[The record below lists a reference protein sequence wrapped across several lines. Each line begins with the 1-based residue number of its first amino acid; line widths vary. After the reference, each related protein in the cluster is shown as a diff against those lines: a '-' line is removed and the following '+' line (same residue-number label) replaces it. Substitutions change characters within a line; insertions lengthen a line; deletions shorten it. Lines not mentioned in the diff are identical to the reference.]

1 MARDYAHE
9 PIVRFSSEQ
18 RKHAFVL
25 ASQNGV
31 DVAAARSK
39 EHVVTKEDDGRDTR
53 PSNWTLATGTLP
65 GRRDVPAP
73 AIVATAARTV
83 PEATS

>member
-1 MARDYAHE
+1 MPRDYAHGG
-9 PIVRFSSEQ
+9 IVPFSLKQ
-18 RKHAFVL
+18 RKPAFVL

-73 AIVATAARTV
+73 AIVAAVAGTV
-83 PEATS
+83 QEVTS